1 MSDIFVSY
9 AHQDREWVAR
19 FAESLRQAGGFDIWW
34 DHNILPGEQ
43 FDDAIQSAMDQTRC
57 VVVVWSKTSI
67 GSRWVRTE
75 AREAARRN
83 ILVPVMN
90 EIVMPPLEFRSFET
104 ADMSDWQG
112 DAAHDHFNELVG
124 ALRLAIERA
133 AAGNQVSEAA
143 PSMPPPVAPDG
154 YQERRPRALSTR
166 ALVLGGAIAAALL
179 IAALAAW
186 LFTKPASPPAT
197 ALASLGPEASTPV
210 APPARPAEPDLR
222 DLDAARCHRRQPH
235 QLEQLGDRAHLAE
248 EATVSIFE
256 ERSPGG
262 SATPW
267 PEPRTSPG
275 TTSPRRGRSSW
286 KARASRMR
294 RTAARTTWQ
303 SARTPRRCR
312 LTIARC
318 SGAVGGSPK
327 NRRPACS
334 VVGRPADKSGHLVI

>member
-9 AHQDREWVAR
+9 AHQDRDWVAR

-67 GSRWVRTE
+67 ASRWVRTE

-112 DAAHDHFNELVG
+112 DAAHDHFDELVG

-133 AAGNQVSEAA
+133 AAGNQVSEPA
-143 PSMPPPVAPDG
+143 PSMPLTVAPDG
-154 YQERRPRALSTR
+154 YQERRPRAISKRTY
-166 ALVLGGAIAAALL
+166 AIGGTIAAALL
-179 IAALAAW
+179 IAAFAAW

-197 ALASLGPEASTPV
+197 ALASLGPEVSTPA
-210 APPARPAEPDLR
+210 APPARVLPNLTYGIWTLHDAIDDNRTNWNNSVIKFTSQQEVADGLELR
-222 DLDAARCHRRQPH
+222 GTFTWRFSDTVAGTEEFTGHYVAATRQIFLEGTSVQDAPH
-235 QLEQLGDRAHLAE
+235 GGPNHLAIG
-248 EATVSIFE
+248 SY
-256 ERSPGG
+256 
-262 SATPW
+262 SATLSVDD
-267 PEPRTSPG
+267 RTLLG
-275 TTSPRRGRSSW
+275 GRWGQSEKSETGVLSRW
-286 KARASRMR
+286 QASR
-294 RTAARTTWQ
+294 
-303 SARTPRRCR
+303 
-312 LTIARC
+312 
-318 SGAVGGSPK
+318 
-327 NRRPACS
+327 
-334 VVGRPADKSGHLVI
+334 